1 VYKLWAT
8 ILKDVQVLRRDR
20 LGLVF
25 MFVMPVLLVLI
36 VTGMQS
42 GTFELVNKNKLPL
55 LVCNKDTGAASLQF
69 IRAVDTMGLFD
80 VRQIPDTESEG
91 MLRDRLYR
99 KEALLA
105 IVLPADFSAQ
115 VAARTKLL
123 AGKALKSFGLDDS
136 AGGGA
141 GGERAAAAAG
151 RAAAKSERADTAGI
165 DGAPLELYYHPVIKE
180 SFRRSAEGSLYSA
193 LQLVESRQLLK
204 TLYFSINEKELPDTL
219 ENELLSNRQKISEI
233 PVSRNDS
240 RKAPTVSQHNVP
252 AWTIFAMF
260 FVVVSLGSGIVRE
273 KRSGSFI
280 RLKTLPTSYVVSIL
294 SRQITYLAVTMIQT
308 VVIFAIGVWVFPLV
322 GLPRLDLPDDWT
334 GLVVIS
340 LLCGWC
346 AVSYA
351 ICIGVF
357 ADTEEQANGFGV
369 ISIVILAAIGG
380 LMIPDFILSGPFRI
394 AMKFSPLHWCL
405 DAYYS
410 LFLEGGRLKDVWSNV
425 LSLVLIIA
433 GLQGIALWGLKRK
446 NLI

>member
-1 VYKLWAT
+1 MYKLWAT

-20 LGLVF
+20 LGLTF

-42 GTFELVNKNKLPL
+42 GTFELANKNKLPL
-55 LVCNKDTGAASLQF
+55 LVCNKDTGGASLQF
-69 IRAVDTMGLFD
+69 IRAVDTIGLFD
-80 VRQIPDTESEG
+80 VHLIPDTESEG
-91 MLRDRLYR
+91 MIRERIYR
-99 KEALLA
+99 KEALMA

-115 VAARTKLL
+115 VAVRTNLL

-141 GGERAAAAAG
+141 AGG
-151 RAAAKSERADTAGI
+151 KSKRLKASGI
-165 DGAPLELYYHPVIKE
+165 AGAPLTLYYHPVIQE

-204 TLYFSINEKELPDTL
+204 TIYFSINEKELPDTL
-219 ENELLSNRQKISEI
+219 ENELLNNREKISEI
-233 PVSRNDS
+233 QVSRNDS

-260 FVVVSLGSGIVRE
+260 FVVVSLGSGIVRD

-280 RLKTLPTSYVVSIL
+280 RLKTLPTSYMVSIL

-308 VVIFAIGVWVFPLV
+308 VLIFAIGVWVFPLV
-322 GLPRLDLPDDWT
+322 GLPRLELPDDWT
-334 GLVVIS
+334 GLVLVS

-357 ADTEEQANGFGV
+357 AETEEQANGFGV

-380 LMIPDFILSGPFRI
+380 LMIPDFIMTGPFRT

-405 DAYYS
+405 DAYYA
-410 LFLEGGRLKDVWSNV
+410 LFLEGGKLKDVWSNI

>member
-8 ILKDVQVLRRDR
+8 ILKDVRVLRRDR
-20 LGLVF
+20 LGLTF

-42 GTFELVNKNKLPL
+42 GTFDLASKNKLPL
-55 LVCNKDTGAASLQF
+55 LVCNRDTGAASLQF
-69 IRAVDTMGLFD
+69 IRAVDTMGLFE
-80 VRQIPDTESEG
+80 VREIPASQNEE
-91 MLRDRLYR
+91 MIRERIYR
-99 KEALLA
+99 KEAMMA
-105 IVLPADFSAQ
+105 VVLPADFSAE
-115 VAARTKLL
+115 VSARSRAI
-123 AGKALKSFGLDDS
+123 AGKALRSFGLDDS
-136 AGGGA
+136 VSRGA
-141 GGERAAAAAG
+141 GSAAQAG
-151 RAAAKSERADTAGI
+151 ARSRGT
-165 DGAPLELYYHPVIKE
+165 DGADLTLYYSPILQE
-180 SFRRSAEGSLYSA
+180 SFRRSAEGTLYSA

-219 ENELLSNRQKISEI
+219 ENELLSNPEKISEI
-233 PVSRNDS
+233 AVSRS
-240 RKAPTVSQHNVP
+240 AGRKAPTVSQHNVP

-260 FVVVSLGSGIVRE
+260 FVVVSLGSGIVRD

-280 RLKTLPTSYVVSIL
+280 RLRTMPTSYVVSIL
-294 SRQITYLAVTMIQT
+294 SRQITYLGVTMIQT
-308 VVIFAIGVWVFPLV
+308 VLIFAIGVWIFPYV

-334 GLVVIS
+334 GLVIIS

-351 ICIGVF
+351 ICVGVF
-357 ADTEEQANGFGV
+357 AETEEQANGFGV

-380 LMIPDFILSGPFRI
+380 LMIPDFIMTGPFRA
-394 AMKFSPLHWCL
+394 AMKFSPLRWCL

-410 LFLEGGRLKDVWSNV
+410 LFLEGGKLKDVWPNV
-425 LSLVLIIA
+425 LSLFLIIA

>member
-1 VYKLWAT
+1 MYKLWAT
-8 ILKDVQVLRRDR
+8 ILKDVRVLRQDR

-36 VTGMQS
+36 VTGMQR
-42 GTFELVNKNKLPL
+42 GTFDLVNKNRLPL

-69 IRAVDTMGLFD
+69 IRAVDTMGLFE
-80 VRQIPDTESEG
+80 VRQIPGTQNESMIRE
-91 MLRDRLYR
+91 RLYR

-105 IVLPADFSAQ
+105 VVLPPDFSAH
-115 VAARTKLL
+115 VNARTTTL
-123 AGKALKSFGLDDS
+123 AGKALKSFGLADS
-136 AGGGA
+136 LSGS
-141 GGERAAAAAG
+141 AAG
-151 RAAAKSERADTAGI
+151 ATGE
-165 DGAPLELYYHPVIKE
+165 PLILYYQPVLQE

-219 ENELLSNRQKISEI
+219 ENEFLSSREKINEI

-240 RKAPTVSQHNVP
+240 RKEPTVSQHNVP

-260 FVVVSLGSGIVRE
+260 FVVVSLGSGIVRD

-280 RLKTLPTSYVVSIL
+280 RLKTMPTSYTVAIL
-294 SRQITYLAVTMIQT
+294 SRQITYLGVTMIQT

-322 GLPRLDLPDDWT
+322 GLPRLDLPDDW
-334 GLVVIS
+334 LALIVIS

-351 ICIGVF
+351 ICVGVF

-380 LMIPDFILSGPFRI
+380 LMIPDFILSGPFHT
-394 AMKFSPLHWCL
+394 ATKFSPLHWCL

-410 LFLEGGRLKDVWSNV
+410 LFLEGGKLKDVWSNV

-433 GLQGIALWGLKRK
+433 GLQGIAFWGLKRK

>member
-1 VYKLWAT
+1 MYKLWAT

-20 LGLVF
+20 LGLTF
-25 MFVMPVLLVLI
+25 MFVMPVLLVMI

-42 GTFELVNKNKLPL
+42 GTFELVNKNRLPL
-55 LVCNKDTGAASLQF
+55 LVCNRDTGAASLQF
-69 IRAVDTMGLFD
+69 IRAVDTMGLFE
-80 VRQIPDTESEG
+80 VHGIPDTESEG
-91 MLRDRLYR
+91 MIRERLYR
-99 KEALLA
+99 KEALMA
-105 IVLPADFSAQ
+105 VVLPAAFSAQ
-115 VAARTKLL
+115 VTTRTKTL

-136 AGGGA
+136 VSKNVAMV
-141 GGERAAAAAG
+141 
-151 RAAAKSERADTAGI
+151 I
-165 DGAPLELYYHPVIKE
+165 DSPLILYYHPVIQE

-219 ENELLSNRQKISEI
+219 ENELLNNREKISEI

-240 RKAPTVSQHNVP
+240 RKVPTVSQHNVP

-280 RLKTLPTSYVVSIL
+280 RLKTLPTSYVVTIL
-294 SRQITYLAVTMIQT
+294 SKQITYLGVTMIQT
-308 VVIFAIGVWVFPLV
+308 VLIFAIGVWVFPYV
-322 GLPRLDLPDDWT
+322 GLPRLDLPDDWPALI
-334 GLVVIS
+334 LVS

-351 ICIGVF
+351 ICVGVF
-357 ADTEEQANGFGV
+357 AETEEQANGFGV

-380 LMIPDFILSGPFRI
+380 LMIPDFILSGPFHT

-410 LFLEGGRLKDVWSNV
+410 LFLEGGKLKDVWPNV
-425 LSLVLIIA
+425 LSLALIIA

>member
-1 VYKLWAT
+1 MYKLWAT
-8 ILKDVQVLRRDR
+8 ILKDVKVMRRDR
-20 LGLVF
+20 LGLTF
-25 MFVMPVLLVLI
+25 MFVMPVLLVMI

-42 GTFELVNKNKLPL
+42 GTFELVNKNKVPL
-55 LVCNKDTGAASLQF
+55 LLCNKDTGAASLQF
-69 IRAVDTMGLFD
+69 IRAVGTMGLFE
-80 VRQIPDTESEG
+80 VRQIPGTQDEEVI
-91 MLRDRLYR
+91 RERLYR
-99 KEALLA
+99 KETLMAV
-105 IVLPADFSAQ
+105 VLPADFSAQ
-115 VAARTKLL
+115 VTVRTKVL
-123 AGKALKSFGLDDS
+123 AGKALRSFGLDDS
-136 AGGGA
+136 LSGGGK
-141 GGERAAAAAG
+141 GG
-151 RAAAKSERADTAGI
+151 RADVSGI
-165 DGAPLELYYHPVIKE
+165 DGSPLILYYNPVLQE
-180 SFRRSAEGSLYSA
+180 SFRRSAEGALYSA

-219 ENELLSNRQKISEI
+219 ESELLSNRQKISEI
-233 PVSRNDS
+233 PVSRNQS

-260 FVVVSLGSGIVRE
+260 FVVVSLGSGIVRD

-280 RLKTLPTSYVVSIL
+280 RLKTLPTSYMVAIL
-294 SRQITYLAVTMIQT
+294 SRQVTYLGVTMIQT
-308 VVIFAIGVWVFPLV
+308 VLIFAIGVWVFPLV
-322 GLPRLDLPDDWT
+322 GLPRLDLPDDWS
-334 GLVVIS
+334 GLVLIS

-357 ADTEEQANGFGV
+357 AETEEQANGFGV

-380 LMIPDFILSGPFRI
+380 LMIPDFIMTGPFRT

-410 LFLEGGRLKDVWSNV
+410 LFLEGGRLKDVWPNV

>member
-1 VYKLWAT
+1 MYKLWAT
-8 ILKDVQVLRRDR
+8 ILKDVRVLRRDR

-36 VTGMQS
+36 VTGMQR
-42 GTFELVNKNKLPL
+42 GTFDLVNKNRLPL
-55 LVCNKDTGAASLQF
+55 LVCNKDTGAASRQF
-69 IRAVDTMGLFD
+69 IRAVDTMGLFE
-80 VRQIPDTESEG
+80 VRQIPGTQNEG
-91 MLRDRLYR
+91 MIRERLYR

-105 IVLPADFSAQ
+105 IVLPADFSAR
-115 VAARTKLL
+115 VTTRTKNL
-123 AGKALKSFGLDDS
+123 AGKALKSFGLEDS
-136 AGGGA
+136 LSGS
-141 GGERAAAAAG
+141 AAG
-151 RAAAKSERADTAGI
+151 ATGD
-165 DGAPLELYYHPVIKE
+165 PLVLYYHPVLQE

-204 TLYFSINEKELPDTL
+204 TLYFSINEKEMPDTL
-219 ENELLSNRQKISEI
+219 ENEFLSSREKINEI

-240 RKAPTVSQHNVP
+240 RKEPTVSQHNVP

-260 FVVVSLGSGIVRE
+260 FVVVSLGSGIVRD

-280 RLKTLPTSYVVSIL
+280 RLKTMPTSYVVAIL
-294 SRQITYLAVTMIQT
+294 SRQITYLGVTMIQT

-334 GLVVIS
+334 ALVLVS

-351 ICIGVF
+351 ICVGVF
-357 ADTEEQANGFGV
+357 AETEEQANGFGV

-380 LMIPDFILSGPFRI
+380 LMIPDFILSGPFHT
-394 AMKFSPLHWCL
+394 ATKFSPLHWCL

-410 LFLEGGRLKDVWSNV
+410 LFLEGGKLKDVWSNV

>member
-1 VYKLWAT
+1 MHKLWAT
-8 ILKDVQVLRRDR
+8 ILKDVKVLGRDR
-20 LGLVF
+20 LGLTF

-69 IRAVDTMGLFD
+69 IRAVDTMGLFQ
-80 VRQIPDTESEG
+80 VHQIPDTESEG
-91 MLRDRLYR
+91 MTRERLYR
-99 KEALLA
+99 KEALMA
-105 IVLPADFSAQ
+105 IILPADFSTQ
-115 VAARTKLL
+115 VAARAKLL
-123 AGKALKSFGLDDS
+123 AGKALKGFGLDDS
-136 AGGGA
+136 AGGGKASDRA
-141 GGERAAAAAG
+141 GAAG
-151 RAAAKSERADTAGI
+151 IIA
-165 DGAPLELYYHPVIKE
+165 APLILYYHPVIQE

-219 ENELLSNRQKISEI
+219 ENELLSNREKISEI
-233 PVSRNDS
+233 PVSRNAG
-240 RKAPTVSQHNVP
+240 RKAPTVTQHNVP

-280 RLKTLPTSYVVSIL
+280 RLKTLPTSYVVAIL
-294 SRQITYLAVTMIQT
+294 SKQITYLGVTMIQT
-308 VVIFAIGVWVFPLV
+308 ILIFAIGVWVFPLV
-322 GLPRLDLPDDWT
+322 GLPRLDLPDDWS
-334 GLVVIS
+334 GLVLIS

-351 ICIGVF
+351 ICVGVF

-380 LMIPDFILSGPFRI
+380 LMIPDFILTGPFRI

-410 LFLEGGRLKDVWSNV
+410 LFLEGGRLKDVWSNI

>member
-1 VYKLWAT
+1 MYKLWAT
-8 ILKDVQVLRRDR
+8 ILKDVRVLGRDR

-36 VTGMQS
+36 VTGMQR
-42 GTFELVNKNKLPL
+42 GTFDLLNKNRLPL
-55 LVCNKDTGAASLQF
+55 LVCDKDTGAASRQF
-69 IRAVDTMGLFD
+69 IRAVDTMGLFE
-80 VRQIPDTESEG
+80 VRLIPGTQNEDMIRE
-91 MLRDRLYR
+91 RLFR
-99 KEALLA
+99 KEALVA
-105 IVLPADFSAQ
+105 VVLPADFSAQ
-115 VAARTKLL
+115 VNARASLV
-123 AGKALKSFGLDDS
+123 AGKALKSFGLADS
-136 AGGGA
+136 V
-141 GGERAAAAAG
+141 GGEIG
-151 RAAAKSERADTAGI
+151 KISES
-165 DGAPLELYYHPVIKE
+165 PLTFYYHPVLQE

-193 LQLVESRQLLK
+193 LQLVESRQMLK
-204 TLYFSINEKELPDTL
+204 TLYFSINDKELPDTL
-219 ENELLSNRQKISEI
+219 ENELLSNSQKISEI

-240 RKAPTVSQHNVP
+240 RKEPTVSQHNVP

-280 RLKTLPTSYVVSIL
+280 RLKTMPTSYVLAIL
-294 SRQITYLAVTMIQT
+294 SKQITYLGVTMMQT
-308 VVIFAIGVWVFPLV
+308 VLIFAIGVWVFPLV
-322 GLPRLDLPDDWT
+322 GLPRLDLPDDWPA
-334 GLVVIS
+334 LVIVS

-351 ICIGVF
+351 ICVGVF
-357 ADTEEQANGFGV
+357 AETEEQANGFGV

-380 LMIPDFILSGPFRI
+380 LMIPDFIMTGPFRT

-405 DAYYS
+405 DAYYG
-410 LFLEGGRLKDVWSNV
+410 LFLEGGKLKDVWSNV

>member
-1 VYKLWAT
+1 M
-8 ILKDVQVLRRDR
+8 RRDW
-20 LGLVF
+20 LGVIF
-25 MFVMPVLLVLI
+25 MFAMPVLLVLI

-42 GTFELVNKNKLPL
+42 GTFELANKNKLPL
-55 LVCNKDTGAASLQF
+55 LLCNRDTGVASLQF
-69 IRAVDTMGLFD
+69 IRAVDTMGLFE
-80 VRQIPDTESEG
+80 VRVLPSSENEA
-91 MLRDRLYR
+91 MIRERLYH

-105 IVLPADFSAQ
+105 VVLPADFSAR
-115 VAARTKLL
+115 VAARTKVL
-123 AGKALKSFGLDDS
+123 AGKALKSFGLEDS
-136 AGGGA
+136 VTGGSNASGA
-141 GGERAAAAAG
+141 GGTPRSETRAANSG
-151 RAAAKSERADTAGI
+151 GQ
-165 DGAPLELYYHPVIKE
+165 PLVLYYHPVLQE
-180 SFRRSAEGSLYSA
+180 SFRRSAEGTLYSA

-219 ENELLSNRQKISEI
+219 ENELLSNREKISEI
-233 PVSRNDS
+233 PVSRTNS

-280 RLKTLPTSYVVSIL
+280 RLKTMPTSYVLAIVSK
-294 SRQITYLAVTMIQT
+294 QITYLGVTMLQAI
-308 VVIFAIGVWVFPLV
+308 VIFAVGVWVFPLV
-322 GLPRLDLPDDWT
+322 GLPRLDLPEDWS
-334 GLVVIS
+334 GLILIS
-340 LLCGWC
+340 VLCGWC

-351 ICIGVF
+351 ICVGVF
-357 ADTEEQANGFGV
+357 AETEEQANGFGV

-380 LMIPDFILSGPFRI
+380 LMVPDFILTGPFRI

-410 LFLEGGRLKDVWSNV
+410 LFLEGGKLKDVWSNV
-425 LSLVLIIA
+425 LSLALIIA

>member
-1 VYKLWAT
+1 MYKLWAT

-20 LGLVF
+20 LGLTF
-25 MFVMPVLLVLI
+25 MFVMPMLLVLI

-55 LVCNKDTGAASLQF
+55 LVCNKDTGATSRAF
-69 IRAVDTMGLFD
+69 IGAVDTMGLFE
-80 VRQIPDTESEG
+80 VHALPDTESEG
-91 MLRDRLYR
+91 LIRERLYR
-99 KEALLA
+99 KEALVA

-115 VAARTKLL
+115 VNARAAIL
-123 AGKALKSFGLDDS
+123 AGKALKSFGLGDS
-136 AGGGA
+136 VTQRIQSTN
-141 GGERAAAAAG
+141 E
-151 RAAAKSERADTAGI
+151 S
-165 DGAPLELYYHPVIKE
+165 PFFFYYHPVIQE

-219 ENELLSNRQKISEI
+219 ENELMSNRQKISEI

-260 FVVVSLGSGIVRE
+260 FVVVSLGSGIVRD

-280 RLKTLPTSYVVSIL
+280 RLRTMPTSYVVAIL
-294 SRQITYLAVTMIQT
+294 SRQITYLGVTMIQT
-308 VVIFAIGVWVFPLV
+308 VLIFAIGVWVFPVV
-322 GLPRLDLPDDWT
+322 GLPRLDLPDD
-334 GLVVIS
+334 LPALIMIS

-351 ICIGVF
+351 ICVGVF
-357 ADTEEQANGFGV
+357 AETEEQANGFGV

-380 LMIPDFILSGPFRI
+380 LMIPDFIMTGAFRT
-394 AMKFSPLHWCL
+394 AMRFSPLHWCL
-405 DAYYS
+405 DAYYA
-410 LFLEGGRLKDVWSNV
+410 LFLEGGKLKDVWSNM

>member
-36 VTGMQS
+36 VTGMQR
-42 GTFELVNKNKLPL
+42 GTFDLVNKNRLPL

-69 IRAVDTMGLFD
+69 IRAVDTMGLFE
-80 VRQIPDTESEG
+80 VRQIPATQNERMIRE
-91 MLRDRLYR
+91 RLYR
-99 KEALLA
+99 KEALVA
-105 IVLPADFSAQ
+105 IVLPAGFSAQ
-115 VAARTKLL
+115 VNARANRL
-123 AGKALKSFGLDDS
+123 AGKALKSFGLGDS
-136 AGGGA
+136 AT
-141 GGERAAAAAG
+141 ERTE
-151 RAAAKSERADTAGI
+151 STNET
-165 DGAPLELYYHPVIKE
+165 PLSLYYHPVLQE

-193 LQLVESRQLLK
+193 LQLVESRQLLR

-219 ENELLSNRQKISEI
+219 ENELLSNRQKITEI

-240 RKAPTVSQHNVP
+240 RKEPTVSQHNVP

-260 FVVVSLGSGIVRE
+260 FVVVSLGSGIVRD

-280 RLKTLPTSYVVSIL
+280 RLKTMPTSYVVAIL
-294 SRQITYLAVTMIQT
+294 SRQITYLGVTMIQT

-322 GLPRLDLPDDWT
+322 GLPRLDLPDDWLA
-334 GLVVIS
+334 LVVIS

-351 ICIGVF
+351 ICVGVF

-380 LMIPDFILSGPFRI
+380 LMIPDFILSGPFHT
-394 AMKFSPLHWCL
+394 ATKFSPLHWCL

-410 LFLEGGRLKDVWSNV
+410 LFLEGGKLKDVWSNV